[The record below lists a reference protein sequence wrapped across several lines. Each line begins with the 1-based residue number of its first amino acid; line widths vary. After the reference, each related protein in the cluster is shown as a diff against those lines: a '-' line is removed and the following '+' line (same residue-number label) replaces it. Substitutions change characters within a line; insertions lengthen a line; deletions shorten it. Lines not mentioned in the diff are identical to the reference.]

1 MSDLNEQRFEIHSD
15 LSMYIS
21 DQAYTLVPAPY
32 SNKPSLVISRPTN
45 EVSLGPVG
53 PPARADRSVNSIAG
67 ILGIISLVKSDY
79 LVLIKSARKVTTLFK
94 TAVFTPTAFSVYPI
108 SVESNANLLE
118 NSDER
123 YLLSV
128 LKAHLDNAVGKMF
141 FTYNSKVDPQDPPP
155 WDITNSLQRQT
166 LAQKSPETSELPLW
180 KKADDRF
187 FWNRHL
193 QTRLINLASKPEGQP
208 YHRYILPVIF
218 GFFEFKLATI
228 NGQKFTFGVVSRRSR
243 HRAGTRYFSR
253 GINLDGDV
261 SNFNESEMIFATTP
275 SSVKPNKAMIKASY
289 VQTRGS
295 VPVFWTEINNLRY
308 RPDLKVMEIPQTQES
323 LRKHFEKQV
332 EIYGDQYI
340 VNLVNSS
347 GYEKAVKEAYERGVH
362 ALGNPRVH
370 YTYFDFHHECKGLRF
385 DRVQL
390 LIDRLQDELVQQG
403 YYYLDESSST
413 SPVKEQSSVVR
424 TNCMDCLDRTGVVQS
439 ALAKWVLTAQLKQAG
454 ILSQRDVLDSHPE
467 FMSLFRHLWA
477 DNADAV
483 SKAYSGTG
491 ALKTDYTRYG
501 VRSKQGALNDGINSV
516 MRYIKNNFLDG
527 PRQDSYDLFTGAWLP
542 LTNTSGSLRKS
553 TSGVAKKTLGEGYNT
568 FQQTVFFAFIL
579 SILVFFSATF
589 TENRSFK
596 ISLVS
601 IIVGGGCFAFILA
614 NGVAYVNGP
623 KLISRKDI
631 IAYSGPG
638 HESSRRGRGWGL
650 VHESGLGKDEVDE
663 KKRLD

>member
-1 MSDLNEQRFEIHSD
+1 MSELNEQRFEIHSN

-21 DQAYTLVPAPY
+21 DQAYTLVPA
-32 SNKPSLVISRPTN
+32 SNSNQPSLVISRPTN

-67 ILGIISLVKSDY
+67 FLGIISLIKSDY
-79 LVLIKSARKVTTLFK
+79 LVLVKSARKVTTLFK
-94 TAVFTPTAFSVYPI
+94 TAVYTPTAFAVYPI
-108 SVESNANLLE
+108 SVETNANLLE

-141 FTYNSKVDPQDPPP
+141 FTYNNKLDPQDPPP

-166 LAQKSPETSELPLW
+166 SAQKSPETSEMPLW
-180 KKADDRF
+180 KKADERF

-228 NGQKFTFGVVSRRSR
+228 NGQKFTFGIISRRSR

-253 GINLDGDV
+253 GINLDGEV

-308 RPDLKVMEIPQTQES
+308 RPDLKVMEIPQT
-323 LRKHFEKQV
+323 V

-362 ALGNPRVH
+362 ALGNP
-370 YTYFDFHHECKGLRF
+370 K
-385 DRVQL
+385 VQL

-403 YYYLDESSST
+403 YYYLDESSS
-413 SPVKEQSSVVR
+413 PLPLKEQTSVVR
-424 TNCMDCLDRTGVVQS
+424 SNCMDCLDRTGVVQS

-454 ILSQRDVLDSHPE
+454 ILNQREVLDSHPE

-483 SKAYSGTG
+483 SNAYSGTG

-527 PRQDSYDLFTGAWLP
+527 PRQDSYDLFTGAWSP

-553 TSGVAKKTLGEGYNT
+553 NSGVAKKVLGEGYNT

-579 SILVFFSATF
+579 SLLVFLSATF

-596 ISLVS
+596 ISLMS
-601 IIVGGGCFAFILA
+601 IIVGGGCSAFILA

-650 VHESGLGKDEVDE
+650 VHESGLGKDDVEG

>member
-1 MSDLNEQRFEIHSD
+1 MSNLDEQRFEIYSN

-21 DQAYTLVPAPY
+21 DQAYTLVPA
-32 SNKPSLVISRPTN
+32 SNSNQPSLVISRPTN

-67 ILGIISLVKSDY
+67 VLGIISLIKSDY
-79 LVLIKSARKVTTLFK
+79 LVLVKSARKVATLFK

-108 SVESNANLLE
+108 SVETNAHLLE

-141 FTYNSKVDPQDPPP
+141 FTYNNKPDPQDPPP

-166 LAQKSPETSELPLW
+166 SGHKSLETSELPLW

-193 QTRLINLASKPEGQP
+193 QTRLINLASKPEGTP
-208 YHRYILPVIF
+208 
-218 GFFEFKLATI
+218 LATI
-228 NGQKFTFGVVSRRSR
+228 NGQKFTFGIVSRRSR

-253 GINLDGDV
+253 GINLDGEV

-289 VQTRGS
+289 VQTRGH
-295 VPVFWTEINNLRY
+295 
-308 RPDLKVMEIPQTQES
+308 DLKIMEIPQTQES

-403 YYYLDESSST
+403 YYYLDESSSP
-413 SPVKEQSSVVR
+413 SPLKEQTSVVR
-424 TNCMDCLDRTGVVQS
+424 SNCMDCLDRTGVVQS

-454 ILSQRDVLDSHPE
+454 ILNQRDVLDSHPE

-491 ALKTDYTRYG
+491 ALKTDYTRFG

-553 TSGVAKKTLGEGYNT
+553 TSGVTKKTLGEGYNT
-568 FQQTVFFAFIL
+568 FQQTVCLTFSWSCLLCIIL
-579 SILVFFSATF
+579 SLFVFFSATF
-589 TENRSFK
+589 TENRSYK
-596 ISLVS
+596 VSLMS
-601 IIVGGGCFAFILA
+601 IIVGSGCFAFILA

-638 HESSRRGRGWGL
+638 HESSRKGRGWGL
-650 VHESGLGKDEVDE
+650 MHESGLGKDEVDE